1 MKRCERSA
9 RCCRVN
15 SPWALWKAPITREL
29 AGSSRKKKTKRK
41 NGSRPSRSL
50 ESRGGPGRARCA
62 SRSLPLCHGSRSAL
76 MAKPF
81 TRSGRRRLP
90 RRLDV
95 DADDRVP
102 LSRDQF
108 PGSRE
113 LLDRWEGRLS
123 VELRRRQG
131 GRQVGG
137 DHAAGGQ
144 VGVADGG

>member
-62 SRSLPLCHGSRSAL
+62 SRSLPLCHGSRSAVMTETFHAL
-76 MAKPF
+76 
-81 TRSGRRRLP
+81 RRLRLL

-95 DADDRVP
+95 DTDDGVP
-102 LSRDQF
+102 LGGDQLA
-108 PGSRE
+108 GSRE
-113 LLDRWEGRLS
+113 LLDRR
-123 VELRRRQG
+123 
-131 GRQVGG
+131 
-137 DHAAGGQ
+137 
-144 VGVADGG
+144 